1 MIKYLDMVQNEI
13 KDEIDRSNT
22 NGNKQTDGRDILN
35 EELILKTSDILY
47 LFFLFYV
54 KFLSFYKAKSR

>member
-1 MIKYLDMVQNEI
+1 MIKYLDTVQNEI

-47 LFFLFYV
+47 LFL
-54 KFLSFYKAKSR
+54 